1 MRALTLTSPLEQEML
16 KNPRDYALNVAC
28 NHVSAMDMLTACLKY
43 MRTDD
48 VIDMLRANDFV

>member
-1 MRALTLTSPLEQEML
+1 MNGSDTPSLEQEML

-28 NHVSAMDMLTACLKY
+28 HHASTMDMLTACLKY